1 MSNNYEEILRSGL
14 IKVGQKKY
22 IESKESFLELIEI
35 NDKRYEGYLNLSNI
49 LVLENKQKEAKK
61 VLINYLKDIAFNSEI
76 VNGLAIIL
84 FNSNQYD
91 DLSKH
96 IELYINKNDNHLLN
110 YLKGFCLNHINK
122 PIEAENFLKKSIV
135 LNSSFW
141 PPYELLFNIYDLR
154 SKLAEMKD
162 LLNSSKKL
170 FINNFKFEYFEALY
184 NYRISKYEKCYEIL
198 NRKKISDLIEKNKDH
213 SFLSDYYN
221 LLSKNFEKLMNYQK
235 CLEYALKRNKSLINI
250 ESNKG
255 FKKKELLD
263 TIDAYK
269 NFYTKNSKSSFIAK
283 DQGLYHS
290 NLTFLIGFPRS
301 GTTLLDTILRS
312 HSKTMVIEEK
322 PYLLNIRHNF
332 FKKNHISSL
341 LKLDE
346 KNKIKMQEKYFDSIN
361 YDPKKII
368 IDKFPLNLIELG
380 FIKTIFPNSKI
391 ILAIRHP
398 LDCILSCVLTA
409 FKMNEAMLNFEN
421 LQTTSFFYNKTFS
434 LLTRYIDFFTIN
446 LYQIKYEN
454 VVLDFN
460 NEINKL
466 LNFLELNFEN
476 SLTKFYDTAKKREK
490 IHTPSYDQVIKP
502 LYSNSINRH
511 LNFKDIETIIPE
523 IEKWIYYYSYENP
536 IS

>member
-1 MSNNYEEILRSGL
+1 MI
-14 IKVGQKKY
+14 Q
-22 IESKESFLELIEI
+22 
-35 NDKRYEGYLNLSNI
+35 
-49 LVLENKQKEAKK
+49 
-61 VLINYLKDIAFNSEI
+61 
-76 VNGLAIIL
+76 
-84 FNSNQYD
+84 
-91 DLSKH
+91 
-96 IELYINKNDNHLLN
+96 
-110 YLKGFCLNHINK
+110 
-122 PIEAENFLKKSIV
+122 
-135 LNSSFW
+135 
-141 PPYELLFNIYDLR
+141 
-154 SKLAEMKD
+154 
-162 LLNSSKKL
+162 
-170 FINNFKFEYFEALY
+170 
-184 NYRISKYEKCYEIL
+184 
-198 NRKKISDLIEKNKDH
+198 
-213 SFLSDYYN
+213 
-221 LLSKNFEKLMNYQK
+221 
-235 CLEYALKRNKSLINI
+235 
-250 ESNKG
+250 
-255 FKKKELLD
+255 
-263 TIDAYK
+263 
-269 NFYTKNSKSSFIAK
+269 
-283 DQGLYHS
+283 
-290 NLTFLIGFPRS
+290 
-301 GTTLLDTILRS
+301 
-312 HSKTMVIEEK
+312 
-322 PYLLNIRHNF
+322 
-332 FKKNHISSL
+332 
-341 LKLDE
+341 
-346 KNKIKMQEKYFDSIN
+346 
-361 YDPKKII
+361 KKII